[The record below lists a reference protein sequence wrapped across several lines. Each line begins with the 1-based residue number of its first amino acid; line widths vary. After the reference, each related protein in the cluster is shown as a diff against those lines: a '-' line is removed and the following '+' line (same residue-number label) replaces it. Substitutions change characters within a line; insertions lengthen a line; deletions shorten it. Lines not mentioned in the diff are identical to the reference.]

1 MGDTAFP
8 IRISSLLPPLA
19 FKIAGTQER
28 GNPHKNKEGV
38 KCSVCQ

>member
-8 IRISSLLPPLA
+8 IRISSSLLPPLA

-28 GNPHKNKEGV
+28 GNPHKNKEG
-38 KCSVCQ
+38 C